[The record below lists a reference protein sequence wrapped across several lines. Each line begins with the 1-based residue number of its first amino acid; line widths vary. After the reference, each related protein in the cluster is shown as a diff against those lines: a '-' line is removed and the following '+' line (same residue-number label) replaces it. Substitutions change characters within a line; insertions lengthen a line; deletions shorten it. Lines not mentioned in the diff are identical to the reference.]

1 MRTNLRHLRLLLAVA
16 ETGSMSRAAAR
27 CHVTQPAVTQAI
39 TKLERLA
46 GQALFIRRSAG
57 MFATPAGEALVV
69 RLRRAFDR
77 LDTVMAE
84 LAPRLVM
91 TATTAQLDALITST
105 EAESFSLAAR
115 RMGLAQP
122 TVHRAIAQL
131 ETEAGRPL
139 FERTANGVMVTR
151 AAQALAMAARL
162 AFSELEQ
169 AEVDLA
175 ELVGREVGR
184 IVVGAMPLARSY
196 LLPRAIA
203 RFRSR
208 RPTLPV
214 RALDGPYE
222 DMMAGLR
229 RGEVDFLVGALRDP
243 APIDDIEQI
252 RLFDDTLVM
261 VARPDHPLAGQS
273 GLDAAALAHFPMV
286 AAAERTPAR
295 RAFDRIF
302 ASVGGPPQ
310 SLLETGSMV
319 LMRELLRV
327 SDHVGC
333 ISRLQVATEIELGA
347 LCLLDLNLPET
358 IRPIGLSQRRDWLPT
373 RAQADFLAELR
384 AVIRERSL

>member
-16 ETGSMSRAAAR
+16 ETGSMSRAAAL

-39 TKLERLA
+39 TKLERLV
-46 GQALFIRRSAG
+46 GQALFIRSSSG
-57 MFATPAGEALVV
+57 MFTTPAGQALVM

-77 LDTVMAE
+77 LDPVLAD
-84 LAPRLVM
+84 LAPRLSLTV
-91 TATTAQLDALITST
+91 TTAQLDALIAAT
-105 EAESFSLAAR
+105 EAENFSLAAR

-122 TVHRAIAQL
+122 TVRRAIAQL
-131 ETEAGRPL
+131 EKEAGRSL
-139 FERTANGVMVTR
+139 FERTAHGVIPTR
-151 AAQALAMAARL
+151 SAQALARAARL

-169 AEVDLA
+169 AEADLA
-175 ELVGREVGR
+175 ELDGREVGR

-196 LLPRAIA
+196 LLPRTIA
-203 RFRSR
+203 RFRTR

-214 RALDGPYE
+214 RALDGPYD

-229 RGEVDFLVGALRDP
+229 RGEIDFLIGALRDP
-243 APIDDIEQI
+243 ALVGDIEQI

-261 VARPDHPLAGQS
+261 VARPDHPLAGQPR
-273 GLDAAALAHFPMV
+273 LNAAALAHFPMV
-286 AAAERTPAR
+286 AAAEGTPAR

-333 ISRLQVATEIELGA
+333 ISRLQIAAEIELGA
-347 LCLLDLNLPET
+347 LCMLDLDLPET
-358 IRPIGLSQRRDWLPT
+358 QRPIGLSQRRDWLPS
-373 RAQADFLAELR
+373 RAQAEFLSDLR
-384 AVIRERSL
+384 AVITERS